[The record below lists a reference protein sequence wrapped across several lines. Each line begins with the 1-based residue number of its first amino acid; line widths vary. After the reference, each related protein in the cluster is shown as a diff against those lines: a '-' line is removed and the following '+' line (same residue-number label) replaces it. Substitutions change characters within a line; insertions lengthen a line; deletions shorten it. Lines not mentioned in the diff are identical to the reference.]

1 MFDTF
6 KDHCEFVCI
15 YINEAHAMDE
25 WPIRT
30 KKELCIKQHQ
40 TLQDRCLLA
49 TSLTNTYQFAIPVYV
64 DTMENLF
71 QMSYAAW
78 PVRAFI
84 VKNDKIDFILQPQLP
99 GYYDF
104 RDLWLELARKCES
117 SD

>member
-6 KDHCEFVCI
+6 KNECEFVFI
-15 YINEAHAMDE
+15 YITEAHAMDE

-30 KKELCIKQHQ
+30 KNELCIKQPQ

-49 TSLTNTYQFAIPVYV
+49 KSLTSTYQFAMPVFV

-71 QMSYAAW
+71 QITYAAW
-78 PVRAFI
+78 PLRAFI
-84 VKNDKIDFILQPQLP
+84 VQNGQIDFILEPKTP

-104 RDLWLELARKCES
+104 NDLHAELIRRFS
-117 SD
+117 SSI